1 MGGLCSARMPNTM
14 AKVEYVFPV
23 DKVHG
28 RISKQHKVGF
38 SHRKATKRNFTT
50 VYGVR
55 STKPGADELLR
66 RDKFADVCRSTRA
79 RLINP
84 QQVPIDQAGF
94 AAQKKYATI
103 WGYVFR
109 QEWDK
114 YGEE

>member
-1 MGGLCSARMPNTM
+1 M
-14 AKVEYVFPV
+14 AKVEYAFPV
-23 DKVHG
+23 EKVHG
-28 RISKQHKVGF
+28 RISKTHKVGF

-66 RDKFADVCRSTRA
+66 RDKFADVCRSTRQ

-103 WGYVFR
+103 WGYVFK

-114 YGEE
+114 YGEN

>member
-1 MGGLCSARMPNTM
+1 M
-14 AKVEYVFPV
+14 AKVEYAFPV
-23 DKVHG
+23 EKVHG
-28 RISKQHKVGF
+28 RISKTHKVGF

-66 RDKFADVCRSTRA
+66 RDKFAAVCQSTRA

-103 WGYVFR
+103 WGYVFK

-114 YGEE
+114 YGEN

>member
-1 MGGLCSARMPNTM
+1 M
-14 AKVEYVFPV
+14 AKVEYAFPV
-23 DKVHG
+23 EKVHG
-28 RISKQHKVGF
+28 RISKNHKVGF

-55 STKPGADELLR
+55 STKPSADELLR
-66 RDKFADVCRSTRA
+66 RDKFAAVCKSTRA